1 MSEKPANPRPF
12 APTRLPL
19 VPATEIEARTS
30 TLAQRLAAADLDAI
44 FLLHPSS
51 HFWISGTLADGF
63 PFVMADGKAVLPVR
77 MSPARA
83 ALESPLPQVAIR
95 RPGDLPA
102 AFDELGVRCQ
112 GKVGLELDVVP
123 AAVAARLA
131 KIFPNAEFLD
141 ASFLVREA
149 RAVKSPYEIAWVE
162 SAARI
167 LCAAMDE
174 ELPAR
179 IRPGVA
185 EIELAAFL
193 EGELR
198 RRRHQGVIRMRRW
211 NSELFFGTVSAGASA
226 SYPCYFDGPD
236 GVEGLYPAVQ
246 QGGGE
251 RKIEA
256 GVPVFVDYVSA
267 MGGYIA
273 DRTRVYCLGE
283 PAAEAKTAH
292 EFCREILA
300 ESVSRLRP
308 GAIPAQIHAEVHAI
322 AAKSPW
328 RESFMGWGDNQVKF
342 LGHGVGLD
350 LDEFPVIAPRFEIPL
365 APGNVIALEPKVFF
379 ENIGGVGLENTYV
392 ITENGCRNVTPG
404 YEEIRILA
412 RGGEVR
418 RD

>member
-1 MSEKPANPRPF
+1 MSEKPANPRPS
-12 APTRLPL
+12 ASPRLPL
-19 VPATEIEARTS
+19 VPATEIAARVRALS
-30 TLAQRLAAADLDAI
+30 RRLAGADLDGAL
-44 FLLHPSS
+44 LLHPSS

-63 PFVMADGKAVLPVR
+63 PFITADGKAVLPVR
-77 MSPARA
+77 MSAARA
-83 ALESPLPQVAIR
+83 GIESPLPQVTIR

-112 GKVGLELDVVP
+112 GRIGLEMDVVP
-123 AAVAARLA
+123 AALAARLG
-131 KIFPNAEFLD
+131 KIFPSVEFHD
-141 ASFLVREA
+141 ASFLVREV
-149 RAVKSPYEIAWVE
+149 RAVKSPYEIGWVE
-162 SAARI
+162 SAAGI

-179 IRPGVA
+179 IRPGLA
-185 EIELAAFL
+185 EIDLAAFL

-211 NSELFFGTVSAGASA
+211 NSELFFGTISAGASA

-251 RKIEA
+251 RRIEA
-256 GVPVFVDYVSA
+256 GMPVFVDYVSG

-273 DRTRVYCLGE
+273 DRTRVYCIGE
-283 PAAEAKTAH
+283 PPAEASAAH
-292 EFCREILA
+292 AFCREILA
-300 ESVSRLRP
+300 ETVSRLRP
-308 GAIPAQIHAEVHAI
+308 GAIPAQIHEEVHAI
-322 AAKSPW
+322 VAKSPW

-365 APGNVIALEPKVFF
+365 EPGNVIALEPKVFF
-379 ENIGGVGLENTYV
+379 EKIGGVGLENTYV
-392 ITENGCRNVTPG
+392 ITEGGCRNVTPG

-412 RGGEVR
+412 
-418 RD
+418 